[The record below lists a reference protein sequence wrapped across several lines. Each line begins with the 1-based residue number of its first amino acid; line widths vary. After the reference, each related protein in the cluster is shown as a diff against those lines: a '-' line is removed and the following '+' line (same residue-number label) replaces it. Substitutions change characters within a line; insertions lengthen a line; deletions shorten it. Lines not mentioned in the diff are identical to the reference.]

1 MARHRAEPILE
12 ENENEDEV
20 NLTGDENSL
29 EELENKPETE
39 EQEPKSEE
47 ELEPVKTEKIEVPQQ
62 VQQQQQS
69 PQPINLKIDVSQPKR
84 SPGRPRKSEEVDKE
98 IQNQYEEVDEIIRN
112 IDPGSTTGAYVIL
125 YRHKPEKFNGKDLEG
140 YVGKFDEVFTI
151 EDIKQKFGGGVYDLR
166 IYVPQVRADGKQ
178 HGVKQYWSKRV
189 KVAGDPIIQG
199 NNQSQ
204 QSNDSNTNPDIAK
217 LAFNQSVELMKSMK
231 EDKDNAIRKAD
242 AAQNRPNDNEQ
253 TKLLVSMMDKQIE
266 ISRMQLEAAKEEAK
280 IAREEARQLS
290 KEKDQSAKV
299 LLEESAKASQNQI
312 QPLIAM
318 MMQQSAENMK
328 RMEQQSQENQK
339 RMEMMIETMR
349 ETSKNEAD
357 RNQKFSETQMKIMQD
372 SGKMQVELLTGEL
385 KRTSEQL
392 SNIQKSNSGT
402 LIDKLKEFKLLK
414 GLLSDESAGEP
425 GSITDRIMDNL
436 PQIADSIPGI
446 ITSITNLIKP
456 GVPIPLPARAV
467 ATPPAQIARPLNN
480 QQNGQQNNQQNNQP
494 ANQSEDKIKE
504 MDLMLKANKL
514 KKDGEVSIT
523 NGSDPVKFS
532 DDNIIGTFD
541 DELLIKITSV
551 PFETLYS
558 TLKQQLVGEDTPLMS
573 MNGKEFMSKVYEHV
587 KEEMQKE

>member
-1 MARHRAEPILE
+1 
-12 ENENEDEV
+12 
-20 NLTGDENSL
+20 
-29 EELENKPETE
+29 
-39 EQEPKSEE
+39 
-47 ELEPVKTEKIEVPQQ
+47 
-62 VQQQQQS
+62 
-69 PQPINLKIDVSQPKR
+69 
-84 SPGRPRKSEEVDKE
+84 
-98 IQNQYEEVDEIIRN
+98 
-112 IDPGSTTGAYVIL
+112 
-125 YRHKPEKFNGKDLEG
+125 
-140 YVGKFDEVFTI
+140 
-151 EDIKQKFGGGVYDLR
+151 
-166 IYVPQVRADGKQ
+166 
-178 HGVKQYWSKRV
+178 
-189 KVAGDPIIQG
+189 
-199 NNQSQ
+199 
-204 QSNDSNTNPDIAK
+204 
-217 LAFNQSVELMKSMK
+217 
-231 EDKDNAIRKAD
+231 
-242 AAQNRPNDNEQ
+242 
-253 TKLLVSMMDKQIE
+253 
-266 ISRMQLEAAKEEAK
+266 
-280 IAREEARQLS
+280 
-290 KEKDQSAKV
+290 
-299 LLEESAKASQNQI
+299 
-312 QPLIAM
+312 M
-318 MMQQSAENMK
+318 MMQQSTENMK

-357 RNQKFSETQMKIMQD
+357 RNQRFSETQMKIMQD

-494 ANQSEDKIKE
+494 ANQGQSEDKIKE

-523 NGSDPVKFS
+523 SGSDPVKFA